1 MSNKITFER
10 ENGEAISIE
19 IILSFEIEEFNKKY
33 IVYTLNDNGK
43 DEEVDVLISEVENNR
58 IKSIP
63 KDEIDKVL
71 EYYENAKKLVNK

>member
-19 IILSFEIEEFNKKY
+19 IILSFEIKEFNKKY

-43 DEEVDVLISEVENNR
+43 DEEVDVFISEVENNR

-63 KDEIDKVL
+63 QDEIDKVL

>member
-43 DEEVDVLISEVENNR
+43 DEEVDVFISEVENNR

-63 KDEIDKVL
+63 QDEIDKVL